1 MLYKKATRSGL
12 EGGHLKKD
20 PLPPWCT
27 AECPGGRAHGG
38 ITRQAL
44 CTCHQSIIA
53 HWEQQLEEQL
63 LRLQRRHDWLAA
75 CNMSCFSTHTHLH
88 PTHPLTNSG
97 SHTSR
102 MHNGV
107 YWVDSC
113 HAWLLLFLLLGCGC
127 YCSMSVAN
135 YFWCH
140 GHGLA
145 ASLKDAIASLL
156 CGHPSSPLLHTRYP
170 SKMDAKLQSYLHLMM
185 QTSTHIFE
193 IALQYQSNLSTV
205 TSSLLTLIDASFP
218 LPFFLFLSLQVRSNS
233 PAKSVSN
240 FRNHFYYCPL
250 IDQVSP
256 RTCLKVDSPLQWSL
270 RKLKVI

>member
-1 MLYKKATRSGL
+1 M
-12 EGGHLKKD
+12 KKD

-75 CNMSCFSTHTHLH
+75 CNMSCYSTHTHLH
-88 PTHPLTNSG
+88 RTHPLTNSG

-102 MHNGV
+102 MHNGA

-113 HAWLLLFLLLGCGC
+113 HAWLLLVLLLMGCGC

-135 YFWCH
+135 SFWCH

-145 ASLKDAIASLL
+145 ASLKDAILL
-156 CGHPSSPLLHTRYP
+156 CGHPSSSHTLPEQDGCRAAIVSASNDADKHTYLWSRTSISIE
-170 SKMDAKLQSYLHLMM
+170 SKHSHEFF
-185 QTSTHIFE
+185 THFNWRFF
-193 IALQYQSNLSTV
+193 SSSFLSL
-205 TSSLLTLIDASFP
+205 S
-218 LPFFLFLSLQVRSNS
+218 LSLQVRSNS